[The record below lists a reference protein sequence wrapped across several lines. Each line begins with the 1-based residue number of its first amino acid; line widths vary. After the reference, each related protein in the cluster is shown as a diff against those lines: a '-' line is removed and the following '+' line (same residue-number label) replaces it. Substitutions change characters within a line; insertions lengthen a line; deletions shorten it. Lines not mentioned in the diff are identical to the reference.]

1 MGMFPPPYT
10 GAAREAVMKRLLTVT
25 LTLVALCGWA
35 LPAAAQSLTEAA
47 AKEKERRKG
56 KPAKTYT
63 DSDLRGT
70 PSLDASAP
78 EASASPG
85 PAASPA
91 PASAEEEAAKKQKA
105 WRESLDNANK
115 EVAHY
120 SAEVDRIQLGLNDNT
135 VNPYSPGRAQA
146 AEALETAKQKLAEAQ
161 KKVADLEEQGR
172 RNRWR

>member
-1 MGMFPPPYT
+1 
-10 GAAREAVMKRLLTVT
+10 MKRLFTVT
-25 LTLVALCGWA
+25 LTLVALTGWA

-56 KPAKTYT
+56 KPAKTYS
-63 DSDLRGT
+63 DSDLRGGPT
-70 PSLDASAP
+70 L
-78 EASASPG
+78 EASEPAPAASPSSG
-85 PAASPA
+85 ASPA
-91 PASAEEEAAKKQKA
+91 PASAEDEAAKKQKA

-120 SAEVDRIQLGLNDNT
+120 TSEVERIQLGLNDNT

-146 AEALETAKQKLAEAQ
+146 GEALETAKQKLAESQ

>member
-1 MGMFPPPYT
+1 
-10 GAAREAVMKRLLTVT
+10 MKRLFSVTV
-25 LTLVALCGWA
+25 TLVALFGLAA

-56 KPAKTYT
+56 KAAKTYT
-63 DSDLRGT
+63 ENDLRGG
-70 PSLDASAP
+70 PRLEVSEAEPAP
-78 EASASPG
+78 GASPS

-91 PASAEEEAAKKQKA
+91 AEDEATKKQKA

-120 SAEVDRIQLGLNDNT
+120 TGEVTRLQEALNDNT
-135 VNPYSPGRAQA
+135 VDMYTPGRLQA
-146 AEALETAKQKLAEAQ
+146 VQAHEAAKQKLAEAQ
-161 KKVADLEEQGR
+161 KLVADLQEEGR

>member
-1 MGMFPPPYT
+1 
-10 GAAREAVMKRLLTVT
+10 MKRLFTVT

-115 EVAHY
+115 EVTHY
-120 SAEVDRIQLGLNDNT
+120 SAEVDRIQLGLSDNR
-135 VNPYSPGRAQA
+135 VDPYSAGRAQA
-146 AEALETAKQKLAEAQ
+146 AEQLEIAKQKLAEAQ

>member
-1 MGMFPPPYT
+1 
-10 GAAREAVMKRLLTVT
+10 MKRLLTVT

-56 KPAKTYT
+56 KAAKTYT
-63 DSDLRGT
+63 ESDLRGT

-78 EASASPG
+78 EADASPSPG
-85 PAASPA
+85 ASPSPS
-91 PASAEEEAAKKQKA
+91 PATAEDESAKKEKA
-105 WRESLDNANK
+105 WRTSLDNANK

-146 AEALETAKQKLAEAQ
+146 AEALEGAKQKLAEAQ